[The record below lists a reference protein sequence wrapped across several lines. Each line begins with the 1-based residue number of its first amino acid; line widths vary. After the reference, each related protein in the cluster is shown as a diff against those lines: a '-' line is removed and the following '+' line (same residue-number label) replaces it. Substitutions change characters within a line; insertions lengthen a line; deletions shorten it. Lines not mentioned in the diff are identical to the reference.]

1 MSNSSTVSTASAAE
15 ETKGKRCGL
24 LKECH
29 TKIPALCI
37 TLQMVFVTILAGVLA
52 YLIVTHFL
60 VN

>member
-1 MSNSSTVSTASAAE
+1 MSESSTATATTADKE
-15 ETKGKRCGL
+15 RCGIF
-24 LKECH
+24 KTCH

-37 TLQMVFVTILAGVLA
+37 TLQIIFVTGLVAVLA